1 MKTFMAALL
10 LTVFASTASA
20 VTTWQTGSSEFEKQ
34 SNSTP
39 EEMAK
44 HPHSWYGGDLY
55 HGGNQ

>member
-1 MKTFMAALL
+1 MKAFMAALL

-20 VTTWQTGSSEFEKQ
+20 ATTWTTGSSEFEKQ
-34 SNSTP
+34 ENATV
-39 EEMAK
+39 EQKAK